1 MNLASPPKT
10 PEEALR
16 GVAMSARQRAFLI
29 NVMREEHPEIKRS
42 MDITLLRPI
51 RWSPQERLD
60 HFAQA
65 KGAFGSL
72 ISALH
77 ASFRH
82 DLFDAAKTEQEEKQ
96 VSKFLEL
103 LPAMAQLTS
112 RITEKRIRE
121 RWAGADGRA
130 ARKEWTSIE
139 TDMVRHYVRHAGFN
153 VDPPDIVAL
162 EVLRRI
168 LSFTNETVLSI
179 SAIRKRI
186 AADDKRVAAEAKR
199 DAEDAEDEPIASGGK
214 L

>member
-1 MNLASPPKT
+1 
-10 PEEALR
+10 
-16 GVAMSARQRAFLI
+16 MSACQRAFLI
-29 NVMREEHPEIKRS
+29 KVMREEYPEIKRG
-42 MDITLLRPI
+42 MDITWLRPI
-51 RWSPQERLD
+51 RWSPQERLG

-65 KGAFGSL
+65 KSALGSL
-72 ISALH
+72 TSTLD
-77 ASFRH
+77 ASFLD
-82 DLFDAAKTEQEEKQ
+82 DLFDAAKTEQEEALIGD
-96 VSKFLEL
+96 FLRLLSAVMEL
-103 LPAMAQLTS
+103 TN

-139 TDMVRHYVRHAGFN
+139 TDTVRHYVRHAGFC
-153 VDPPDIVAL
+153 VDPPDTVAL

-199 DAEDAEDEPIASGGK
+199 DAEDEWIATGGK